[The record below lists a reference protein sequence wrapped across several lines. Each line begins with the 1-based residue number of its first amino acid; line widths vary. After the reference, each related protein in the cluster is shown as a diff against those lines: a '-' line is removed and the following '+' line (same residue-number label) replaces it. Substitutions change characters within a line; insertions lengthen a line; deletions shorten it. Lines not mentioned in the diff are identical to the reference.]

1 MKSVKGKILLGMV
14 ATIVIGMLVIGIVSI
29 VMSLQSSN
37 SMLQT
42 AMQGTAEIAASRV
55 EYELRSY
62 IEIASTAGQSD
73 TLSSEDVSV
82 ADKEAYVNQMAKNY
96 NMTRGNLLDLQG
108 NSYFDG
114 NNYSDREYFQ
124 RAKNGESFVS
134 TPTVS
139 KVTGE
144 LSILVAAPVYQDGD
158 SSKPIIGVVY
168 FVPQE
173 TFLNDIM
180 TSIHV
185 SANSEAF
192 MLDKTGITIADIT
205 MDTVGNQNIEEE
217 AKTDPSL
224 EQLAVYAADMRAG
237 NSGVGEYK
245 LNGTTKLLAYAPI
258 DNTDGWSLG
267 VAAPEIDF
275 MGAVYTAAIII
286 GILIVVIV
294 LIGIF
299 IAIRLATSIGKPIQ
313 LCAARIHK
321 LSEGDLSSPVPVI
334 HSKDETGKLAEQTAS
349 IVQNLQNLIGDIG
362 YVLGE
367 MAGGN
372 FNVRSRDY
380 NYYIGDYEK
389 LLQHMRGINIE
400 LSKTMAQINT
410 ASAQVSAG
418 AEQVSSGA
426 QSLAQG
432 ATEQASAVQELSA
445 TINDISTDSQRTAK
459 LALQAKNAADNAG
472 AGLQASSEY
481 IATLGNAMSNISES
495 SQEISKIISTIENI
509 AFQTNI
515 LALNAAVEAA
525 RAGAAGKGFAVVA
538 DEVRNLAHKS
548 DQAAKATKDLIEK
561 SIGAVNEGVNMMQK
575 VSEAVGSVMES
586 ASVAV
591 SGMDEV
597 ADAVQR
603 ETDSIVQITQGID
616 QISSV
621 VQTNSA
627 TAEESAA
634 ASEELSGQ
642 SEMLKSLI
650 SGFKVRQD

>member
-14 ATIVIGMLVIGIVSI
+14 ATIVIGMVVIGVVSI
-29 VMSLQSSN
+29 AMSLRSSN

-42 AMQGTAEIAASRV
+42 AMQGTAEITASRV

-62 IEIASTAGQSD
+62 IEIASTAGQSEV
-73 TLSSEDVSV
+73 LSNPDV
-82 ADKEAYVNQMAKNY
+82 ALTEKEAYINQMAQNFY
-96 NMTRGNLLDLQG
+96 MTRGNLLDLQG

-124 RAKNGESFVS
+124 RAKEGESFVS
-134 TPTVS
+134 TPTLS

-144 LSILVAAPVYQDGD
+144 LSILIAAPVYQDGD
-158 SSKPIIGVVY
+158 TSKPIIGVVY

-180 TSIHV
+180 SSIHV
-185 SANSEAF
+185 SENSEAF
-192 MLDKTGITIADIT
+192 MLDKNGITIADVT
-205 MDTVGNQNIEEE
+205 MDTIGVQNIEEL
-217 AKTDPSL
+217 AKTDSSWS
-224 EQLAVYAADMRAG
+224 ELAVYAADMRAG

-245 LNGTTKLLAYAPI
+245 ASGAKKLLAYAPI
-258 DNTDGWSLG
+258 NNTDGWSLAIASP
-267 VAAPEIDF
+267 VSDF
-275 MGAVYTAAIII
+275 MGTVYISAIII
-286 GILIVVIV
+286 GVLIVIIL
-294 LIGIF
+294 LIGVA
-299 IAIRLATSIGKPIQ
+299 IAIRLATSIGRPIQ
-313 LCAARIHK
+313 LCAERIHK
-321 LSEGDLSSPVPVI
+321 LSEGDLSSPVPQI
-334 HSKDETGKLAEQTAS
+334 NSKDETGRLAEQTDR
-349 IVQNLQNLIGDIG
+349 IVENLQNLIGDIG

-367 MAGGN
+367 MARGN

-380 NYYIGDYEK
+380 NYYIGDYEQ
-389 LLQHMRGINIE
+389 LLRHVRGINKQ
-400 LSKTMAQINT
+400 LSDTLAQINT
-410 ASAQVSAG
+410 ASVQVSAG

-445 TINDISTDSQRTAK
+445 TINDISADSQRTAE

-472 AGLQASSEY
+472 AELQASSEH

-561 SIGAVNEGVNMMQK
+561 SIDAVNEGVNMMQK
-575 VSEAVGSVMES
+575 VNDAVGSVMES
-586 ASVAV
+586 AGVAV
-591 SGMDEV
+591 SGMDAV

-650 SGFKVRQD
+650 SSFQLRQD